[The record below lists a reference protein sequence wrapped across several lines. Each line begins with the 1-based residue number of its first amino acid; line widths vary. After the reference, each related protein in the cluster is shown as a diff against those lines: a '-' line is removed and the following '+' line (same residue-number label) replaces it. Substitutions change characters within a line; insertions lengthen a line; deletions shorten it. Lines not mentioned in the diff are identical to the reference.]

1 MNLKFLLSTSFI
13 VASLCVNAQHKDIGY
28 AITGDG
34 NKDFIW
40 MNIRQVDLSTGE
52 VVKTI
57 FERSKT
63 DFYLTDVISKKTVT
77 SAEAKNTN
85 IFNSAGYPTSTFV
98 AAAALDQRGNK
109 LFFTPMKMGELRWL
123 DLNIKNETPHFY
135 TLRADELKFANG
147 NDEANNI
154 TRMVISS
161 DGYGYAVSNDGNNFI
176 RFTTGKVPA
185 VTNLGNLIDDEAN
198 KGVSIHNK
206 CTSWGGDMI
215 ADAFGK
221 LYIISANRHV
231 FVIDVNTRIATFKG
245 AISGLPAQYS
255 TNGAAVSKDGDI
267 VVTSAN
273 FFEGYYKVNLS
284 DLTATK
290 MEGSDSKYNASDLA
304 NGNFLL
310 QKEADAAVKFETGN
324 APVAVFASAD
334 AKVYPNPVTSN
345 SFYVTLNGQKPGK
358 YNVILTDVT
367 GRIIQT
373 QSTQVSKGNQTVK
386 INMVSRPIKG
396 IYMVKVINAGN
407 QAVIT
412 EKIVLE

>member
-1 MNLKFLLSTSFI
+1 MNIKFLLTTSFL
-13 VASLCVNAQHKDIGY
+13 AAALSGNAQQKNIGY

-63 DFYLTDVISKKTVT
+63 SFELTDVISKKTVT
-77 SAEAKNTN
+77 NLDSKNSN
-85 IFNSAGYPTSTFV
+85 IFNSSDYPTSTFV
-98 AAAALDQRGNK
+98 AAAALDPRGNK

-123 DLNIKNETPHFY
+123 DLNIKNETPKFY
-135 TLRADELKFANG
+135 TLKAEELKFANG

-161 DGYGYAVSNDGNNFI
+161 DGYGYAISNDGNNFV
-176 RFTTGKVPA
+176 RFTTGKIPV
-185 VTNLGNLIDDEAN
+185 VTNLGNLVDAEEN
-198 KGVSIHNK
+198 KGISIHNK

-221 LYIISANRHV
+221 LYIVSANRNV
-231 FVIDVNTRIATFKG
+231 FVVDVNTRIATYKG
-245 AISGLPAQYS
+245 MITGLPNQYS
-255 TNGAAVSKDGDI
+255 TNGAAVSNDGDI
-267 VVTSAN
+267 IVTSAN
-273 FFEGYYKVNLS
+273 YFEGYYKVKLS
-284 DLTATK
+284 DLSATK
-290 MEGSDSKYNASDLA
+290 MEGSDVKYNAADLA

-310 QKEADAAVKFETGN
+310 QKEADEAIKFETGN
-324 APVAVFASAD
+324 TPVAVFTSSD
-334 AKVYPNPVTSN
+334 AKVFPNPVTSN
-345 SFYVTLNGQKPGK
+345 SFYVTLEGQKAGK

-367 GRIIQT
+367 GRAIQT
-373 QSTQVSKGNQTVK
+373 QSAQVTKGKQTVRVN
-386 INMVSRPIKG
+386 IMSRPVKG
-396 IYMVKVINAGN
+396 IYLVKVINEKN
-407 QAVIT
+407 QTVIT